1 MSRCCVPDQ
10 KARLM
15 QIQAAVVQLP
25 SCRGAHLPDAERL
38 NDRRIGA
45 STFVQRGR
53 VLFWQGDSQD
63 QTIELVH
70 GVVRAV
76 RLLENGNR
84 QILTFY
90 WPGAVIRPSH
100 GACQYYTAEAITSCR
115 LYRWRFAKV
124 HKMSEPCGA
133 DQVLQEMLPLLLI
146 MGQKNTI
153 ARLAWFLLRIREH
166 LPRDLRRPDALQIVL
181 PRADMADYLGMSI
194 ETVSRTLAEFK
205 AMGLIDLPN
214 RKTIRF
220 VDIPTLSK
228 IAEA

>member
-1 MSRCCVPDQ
+1 MQGQSAVLKLPTYRGVTVHPVPDPE
-10 KARLM
+10 KF
-15 QIQAAVVQLP
+15 
-25 SCRGAHLPDAERL
+25 
-38 NDRRIGA
+38 NDRRAGA
-45 STFVQRGR
+45 STFIPRGR
-53 VLFWQGDSQD
+53 VLFWQGDHQD
-63 QTIELVH
+63 QTIKLVH
-70 GVVRAV
+70 GVMRAV

-100 GACQYYTAEAITSCR
+100 AACQYYTAEAITSCR
-115 LYRWRFAKV
+115 LYRWRFANT
-124 HKMSEPCGA
+124 HAISEPCGA

-153 ARLAWFLLRIREH
+153 ARLAWFLLRIRGH
-166 LPRDLRRPDALQIVL
+166 LPRDPRRPDAFQVVL

-205 AMGLIDLPN
+205 AMGVIDLPN

-220 VDIPTLSK
+220 IDIPTLSK

>member
-1 MSRCCVPDQ
+1 
-10 KARLM
+10 M
-15 QIQAAVVQLP
+15 QVEAAVLRLP
-25 SCRGAHLPDAERL
+25 SCRGGAVSPLPATETISQ
-38 NDRRIGA
+38 RRVGA
-45 STFVQRGR
+45 STFVPRGR
-53 VLFWQGDSQD
+53 VLFWQGDNQD
-63 QTIELVH
+63 QAVELVH

-76 RLLENGNR
+76 RLLENGSR
-84 QILTFY
+84 QILAFY

-100 GACQYYTAEAITSCR
+100 AACQYYTAEAITSCR
-115 LYRWRFAKV
+115 LYRWRFAPV
-124 HKMSEPCGA
+124 HSISEPCGA

-146 MGQKNTI
+146 MGQKTTI
-153 ARLAWFLLRIREH
+153 SRLAWFLLRIREH
-166 LPRDLRRPDALQIVL
+166 LPRDPRRPDALQIVL

-205 AMGLIDLPN
+205 AKGLIDLPT

>member
-1 MSRCCVPDQ
+1 
-10 KARLM
+10 M
-15 QIQAAVVQLP
+15 QVQAAVLKLP
-25 SCRGAHLPDAERL
+25 ACRGVTVPPLPDAEKL
-38 NDRRIGA
+38 NDRRVGA
-45 STFVQRGR
+45 STFIPRGR
-53 VLFWQGDSQD
+53 VLFWQGDNQD

-76 RLLENGNR
+76 RLLQNGNR

-100 GACQYYTAEAITSCR
+100 SACQYYTAEAITSCR
-115 LYRWRFAKV
+115 LYRWRFVNV
-124 HKMSEPCGA
+124 HALEPCGA

-146 MGQKNTI
+146 IGQKNTI

-166 LPRDLRRPDALQIVL
+166 LPRDPRRPDALQIVL

>member
-1 MSRCCVPDQ
+1 
-10 KARLM
+10 M
-15 QIQAAVVQLP
+15 QVQAAVLKLP
-25 SCRGAHLPDAERL
+25 TYRGATVHPEPDPENF
-38 NDRRIGA
+38 NDRRVGV
-45 STFVQRGR
+45 STFIPRGR
-53 VLFWQGDSQD
+53 VLFWQGDNQD
-63 QTIELVH
+63 QTIKLVH

-100 GACQYYTAEAITSCR
+100 AACQYYTAEAITSCR
-115 LYRWRFAKV
+115 LYRCSVANTHAV
-124 HKMSEPCGA
+124 SEPCGA
-133 DQVLQEMLPLLLI
+133 DQALQEMLPLLLI

-166 LPRDLRRPDALQIVL
+166 LPRDPRRPDAFQIVL

-205 AMGLIDLPN
+205 AMGVIDLPN

-220 VDIPTLSK
+220 IDIPTLSK

>member
-1 MSRCCVPDQ
+1 
-10 KARLM
+10 M
-15 QIQAAVVQLP
+15 QVQAAVLRLP
-25 SCRGAHLPDAERL
+25 SCRGGTVPPLPGAEKL
-38 NDRRIGA
+38 NDRRVGA
-45 STFVQRGR
+45 SIFIPRGR

-100 GACQYYTAEAITSCR
+100 AACQYYTAEAITSCR
-115 LYRWRFAKV
+115 LYRWRFTNA
-124 HKMSEPCGA
+124 HAISEPCGA

-153 ARLAWFLLRIREH
+153 ARLAWLLLRIREH
-166 LPRDLRRPDALQIVL
+166 LPRDPRRPDVLQIVL
-181 PRADMADYLGMSI
+181 PRADMADYLGMSL

-205 AMGLIDLPN
+205 AMGVIDLPN
-214 RKTIRF
+214 RNTIRF
-220 VDIPTLSK
+220 VDIPMLSK
-228 IAEA
+228 IADA

>member
-1 MSRCCVPDQ
+1 
-10 KARLM
+10 M
-15 QIQAAVVQLP
+15 QIQATVLQLP
-25 SCRGAHLPDAERL
+25 SCRGVAVPHLPDAEKL

-45 STFVQRGR
+45 SSFVPRGR

-100 GACQYYTAEAITSCR
+100 AACQYYTAEAITSCR
-115 LYRWRFAKV
+115 LYRWRFAKRA
-124 HKMSEPCGA
+124 MSEPCGA

-166 LPRDLRRPDALQIVL
+166 LPSDPRRPDALQIVL

-205 AMGLIDLPN
+205 AMRLIDLPN

-228 IAEA
+228 VAEA